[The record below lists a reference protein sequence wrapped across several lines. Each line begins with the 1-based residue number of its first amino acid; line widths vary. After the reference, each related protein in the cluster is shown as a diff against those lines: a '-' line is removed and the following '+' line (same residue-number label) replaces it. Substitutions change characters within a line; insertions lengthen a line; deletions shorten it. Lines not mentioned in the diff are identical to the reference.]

1 MIKKRKIQ
9 LSFAQLQVNKCLDKT
24 NWLQNVNRLLDWEL
38 IKQKLANLHPS
49 NTGRPAAIA
58 SSNAMGHPSL

>member
-24 NWLQNVNRLLDWEL
+24 SWLQNVNKLLDWEP
-38 IKQKLANLHPS
+38 I
-49 NTGRPAAIA
+49 TREIWDVVD
-58 SSNAMGHPSL
+58 